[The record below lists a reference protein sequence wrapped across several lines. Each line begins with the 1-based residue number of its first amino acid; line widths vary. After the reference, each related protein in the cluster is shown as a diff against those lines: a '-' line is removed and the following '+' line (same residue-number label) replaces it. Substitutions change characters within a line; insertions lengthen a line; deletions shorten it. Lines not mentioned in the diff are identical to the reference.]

1 MSLNRYESI
10 LMDYLESHAEEKR
23 YWEARVLEID
33 RRGGHR
39 ESKVLDLNS
48 LLWEYFEERSRFESP
63 FRELV
68 IHEGVKKISMLTLSE
83 YLLRMW
89 TPVPKKRALR

>member
-1 MSLNRYESI
+1 MSLNRYENI
-10 LMDYLESHAEEKR
+10 MMDYLESHAEEKR

-33 RRGGHR
+33 RRGGRR

-68 IHEGVKKISMLTLSE
+68 IHEGVKKISMLNLSE

-89 TPVPKKRALR
+89 TPVPKKRARR